1 MLNSL
6 IDAAL
11 RNRILVLAA
20 LGLLIGGG
28 IYSLLELPIDAFP
41 DLTNNQVTV
50 VTDSPGMP
58 PTEVERLVSWPLE
71 TSLMGLPR
79 VTEARS
85 VSKFALSKITVV
97 FDDSV
102 SPYFAR
108 QLVNERLQEVR
119 GRLPSGLEPSLG
131 PNATPFG
138 EVYQFTIEGNKI
150 PLDEKKAF
158 LDWVIRP
165 LLRTVPGIVEV
176 ETWGGLTRQYEIEV
190 RPESLERYNL
200 SLDDVEKAVTD
211 SNGNFGGG
219 FFEFGG
225 EQHTVV
231 GKGRVGKISD
241 LENIVITSRAGT
253 PVLIRDVAQVKTG
266 AVQRQGATLR
276 DGQGESV
283 SAMAIMLKGENSRE
297 VIARVKR
304 RLDTVKMPEGTKIVP
319 FYDQS
324 EVINRTIATVRRN
337 LGEAGL
343 LVMVVLLLFLGN
355 VRAALLVAAVIP
367 LSLLAGFIG
376 MKWFGVTANLMSLGA
391 VDFGMIVDGA
401 VVMMENAVARLGSR
415 TEDEDVNSVI
425 RSAAHEVARPIV
437 FAVGIIIAVYVPI
450 FFLEGLEGRMFRP
463 MAVTVV
469 SALAGSL
476 ALALFAMP
484 VLASYT
490 LRHGVKAHN
499 NEGWFE
505 HLRNLYRRLLLGAL
519 KLRVLTVAIGV
530 IIATVALGSVH
541 FLGTEFMPRLEEGS
555 ILVQTK
561 KLPGIS
567 LTDSNK
573 LSVEVEKALLT
584 LPEVKGIVSK
594 IGRPDLAT
602 DQMGIFEGDVYVILH
617 PQEQWKV
624 ATKEELIAK
633 MRVALEA
640 VPGVAYNFTQP
651 MAMRLDETISG
662 IKADVAVKVFGEDP
676 EKLDALAMKAFR
688 ILERVPGA
696 TDAQME
702 IANGVAELHIEPNRD
717 ALARYGLHVD
727 DVKNMVEAAVGG
739 RPVSEVIDGQ
749 RRFGI
754 VVRLP
759 ETYRQR
765 PESLEQIRLQAP
777 GGERVMLG
785 QVAKVHTARGPEVV
799 SRENGM
805 RRVVVQCNVQGRD
818 LGSFADEARRRV
830 SEEVQLPPGYFID
843 WGGQFENQERALG
856 RLTLVL
862 PISIVAIFALL
873 YFTFYSM
880 RQAML
885 ILCNVPFALVG
896 GVAALWLRGMNL
908 NLSAS
913 IGFIAL
919 FGVAVLNG
927 IVMVSQINR
936 LRANGMPD
944 EEAVPEGA
952 TLRLRPVLMTALVAS
967 LGFLPMA
974 LSTSAGS
981 EVQRPLAS
989 VVIGG
994 LASSTLLTLFLLP
1007 AMYSWFSPKELKTTS
1022 SQ

>member
-1 MLNSL
+1 LLNLL

-20 LGLLIGGG
+20 IALLIGGG
-28 IYSLLELPIDAFP
+28 AYSLMELPIDAFP

-50 VTDSPGMP
+50 VTACPGMP

-71 TSLMGLPR
+71 TTLMGLPR
-79 VTEARS
+79 VVEARS

-97 FDDSV
+97 FEDGV
-102 SPYFAR
+102 NPYFAR
-108 QLVNERLQEVR
+108 QLVNERVQEVR
-119 GRLPSGLEPSLG
+119 GRIPEGLEPGLG

-138 EVYQFTIEGNKI
+138 EVYQFTVEGERVS
-150 PLDEKKAF
+150 LDERKAF

-190 RPESLERYNL
+190 RPEALERYGL
-200 SLDDVEKAVTD
+200 RLADVEEAVAS
-211 SNGNFGGG
+211 SNANFGGG
-219 FFEFGG
+219 FIEFGG

-231 GKGRVGKISD
+231 GKGRLARAAE
-241 LENIVITSRAGT
+241 LENIVIAARAGT
-253 PVLIRDVAQVKTG
+253 PVLLRDVATVKTG
-266 AVQRQGATLR
+266 ALQRQGSTLR
-276 DGQGESV
+276 DGKGETV

-297 VIARVKR
+297 VIERVKT
-304 RLDTVKMPEGTKIVP
+304 RLSTLQLPAGTTIVP

-324 EVINRTIATVRRN
+324 EVINRTIGTVRRN
-337 LGEAGL
+337 LAEAGL
-343 LVMVVLLLFLGN
+343 LVIAVLLVFLGN

-401 VVMMENAVARLGSR
+401 VVMIENAVARLGGR
-415 TEDEDVNSVI
+415 REGEDVDEVI

-437 FAVGIIIAVYVPI
+437 FAVGIITAVYVPI

-469 SALAGSL
+469 SALVGSL
-476 ALALFAMP
+476 LLALFAMP
-484 VLASYT
+484 VLASYL
-490 LRHGVKAHN
+490 LRRGVKGHSEA
-499 NEGWFE
+499 GWFE
-505 HLRNLYRRLLLGAL
+505 RVRGFYRRLLDNTLGHR
-519 KLRVLTVAIGV
+519 KLTVAAGAL
-530 IIATVALGSVH
+530 IAGAALGSVY

-555 ILVQTK
+555 ILVQSK
-561 KLPGIS
+561 KLPGVS
-567 LTDSNK
+567 LTDSAR
-573 LSVEVEKALLT
+573 LSTEMEKALLT
-584 LPEVKGIVSK
+584 LPEVRGIVSK
-594 IGRPDLAT
+594 LGRPDLAT
-602 DQMGIFEGDVYVILH
+602 DQMGIFEGDVYVLLH
-617 PQEQWKV
+617 PQEQWQ
-624 ATKEELIAK
+624 ASSKEDLIAK

-640 VPGVAYNFTQP
+640 VPGVAFNFTQP

-662 IKADVAVKVFGEDP
+662 IKADVAVKIFGEDP
-676 EKLDALAMKAFR
+676 AVLDALALRAFR
-688 ILERVPGA
+688 VLERVPGA
-696 TDAQME
+696 ADAQME
-702 IANGVAELHIEPNRD
+702 ITSGVAELHVEPDRA
-717 ALARYGLHVD
+717 ALARYGIHID
-727 DVKNMVEAAVGG
+727 DLRTMVEAAVGG
-739 RPVSEVIDGQ
+739 RPVSEMIEGQ

-759 ETYRQR
+759 ESYRIR
-765 PESLEQIRLQAP
+765 PDALEQVRLQAP
-777 GGERVMLG
+777 GGERILLG
-785 QVAKVHTARGPEVV
+785 QVARVHTARGPEVV

-805 RRVVVQCNVQGRD
+805 RRIVVQCNVQGRD
-818 LGSFADEARRRV
+818 LGGFANDARRRIA
-830 SEEVQLPPGYFID
+830 EQVQLPPGYFID
-843 WGGQFENQERALG
+843 WGGQFENQERAMK
-856 RLTLVL
+856 RLALVL
-862 PISIVAIFALL
+862 PLSILVILTLL
-873 YFTFYSM
+873 YFTFHSL

-936 LRANGMPD
+936 LQEGGMPEAD
-944 EEAVPEGA
+944 AVPEGA
-952 TLRLRPVLMTALVAS
+952 AMRLRPVLMTALVAS

-974 LSTSAGS
+974 LSTSAGA

-994 LASSTLLTLFLLP
+994 LASSTVLTLFLLP
-1007 AMYSWFSPKELKTTS
+1007 AMYGWFRPKR
-1022 SQ
+1022 

>member
-1 MLNSL
+1 VLNLL

-20 LGLLIGGG
+20 LALLIGGG
-28 IYSLLELPIDAFP
+28 ILSLLDLPIDAFP

-50 VTDSPGMP
+50 VTACPGMP
-58 PTEVERLVSWPLE
+58 PTEVERLVSWPME

-102 SPYFAR
+102 SPFFAR

-119 GRLPSGLEPSLG
+119 GRIPAGLEPGLG

-138 EVYQFTIEGNKI
+138 EVYQFTIEGDGA

-176 ETWGGLTRQYEIEV
+176 ETWGGRTRQYEIEV
-190 RPESLERYNL
+190 RPEALERYSL
-200 SLDDVEKAVTD
+200 SLSDVEKAVAS
-211 SNGNFGGG
+211 SNENFGGG
-219 FFEFGG
+219 FLEFAG
-225 EQHTVV
+225 EQYTLV
-231 GKGRVGKISD
+231 GKGRVSKPSD
-241 LENIVITSRAGT
+241 LESIVIASRGGT
-253 PVLIRDVAQVKTG
+253 PIRVGDVAEIKIG
-266 AVQRQGATLR
+266 AVQRQGETLR
-276 DGQGESV
+276 DGKGESV

-297 VIARVKR
+297 VIQRVKR
-304 RLDTVKMPEGTKIVP
+304 RLETVKMPSGTRIVP

-324 EVINRTIATVRRN
+324 EVINRTIGTVRQN
-337 LGEAGL
+337 LAEAGL
-343 LVMVVLLLFLGN
+343 LVIAVLLLFLGN
-355 VRAALLVAAVIP
+355 ARAALLVASVIP

-401 VVMMENAVARLGSR
+401 VVMMENAVARLAGR
-415 TEDEDVNSVI
+415 AEDDDVHSVI

-437 FAVGIIIAVYVPI
+437 FAVGIIIAVYMPI

-484 VLASYT
+484 VLASYL
-490 LRHGVKAHN
+490 LRRGVKPHAH
-499 NEGWFE
+499 EGWFE
-505 HLRNLYRRLLLGAL
+505 HLRAFYRRLLLIAL
-519 KLRVLTVAIGV
+519 RFRVLTVALGIL
-530 IIATVALGSVH
+530 IAVVALGSVY

-555 ILVQTK
+555 IVVQSK

-567 LTDSNK
+567 LSDSSK
-573 LSVEVEKALLT
+573 LSVEVEKALMT
-584 LPEVKGIVSK
+584 VPEVSGIVSK
-594 IGRPDLAT
+594 LGRPDLAT
-602 DQMGIFEGDVYVILH
+602 DQMGIYEADVYVLLH
-617 PQEQWKV
+617 PQSSWKV
-624 ATKEELIAK
+624 ASKEDLVVNLRK
-633 MRVALEA
+633 ALEA
-640 VPGVAYNFTQP
+640 VPGIANNFTQP

-662 IKADVAVKVFGEDP
+662 IKADVAIKIFGEDP
-676 EKLDALAMKAFR
+676 AVLDALALKAFR
-688 ILERVPGA
+688 TLERVPGA
-696 TDAQME
+696 ADAQME
-702 IANGVAELHIEPNRD
+702 VTSGVAELHVEPDRA
-717 ALARYGLHVD
+717 ALSRYGLHID
-727 DVKNMVEAAVGG
+727 DVREMVEAAVGG
-739 RPVSEVIDGQ
+739 RPISEFIDGQ

-754 VVRLP
+754 VSRLP
-759 ETYRQR
+759 ESYRLR
-765 PESLEQIRLQAP
+765 PESLEQVRLQAP
-777 GGERVMLG
+777 GGERVLLG
-785 QVAKVHTARGPEVV
+785 QVARIRTARGPEVV

-805 RRVVVQCNVQGRD
+805 RRIVVQCNVQGRD
-818 LGSFADEARRRV
+818 LGGFADEARRRV
-830 SEEVQLPPGYFID
+830 NEAVQLPPGYFID
-843 WGGQFENQERALG
+843 WGGQFENKERALG
-856 RLTLVL
+856 RLTLIFPL
-862 PISIVAIFALL
+862 SMAAIFALL
-873 YFTFYSM
+873 YFTFYSS

-936 LRANGMPD
+936 LRASGLPD

-1007 AMYSWFSPKELKTTS
+1007 AMYSWFSPKRTTPTAH
-1022 SQ
+1022 Q

>member
-1 MLNSL
+1 MLNRL
-6 IDAAL
+6 IDTAL
-11 RNRILVLAA
+11 HNRILVVAA
-20 LGLLIGGG
+20 LAVLIGGG
-28 IYSLLELPIDAFP
+28 IFSLLNLPIDAFP
-41 DLTNNQVTV
+41 DLTNNQVTI
-50 VTDSPGMP
+50 VTACPGMP
-58 PTEVERLVSWPLE
+58 PTEVERLVTWPME
-71 TSLMGLPR
+71 ISVMGLPR

-85 VSKFALSKITVV
+85 ISKFALSKITVV
-97 FDDSV
+97 FDDTV

-119 GRLPSGLEPSLG
+119 GRIPAHLEPGLG

-138 EVYQFTIEGNKI
+138 EVYQFTIEGEPV
-150 PLDEKKAF
+150 PLDERKAF

-165 LLRTVPGIVEV
+165 ALRTVPGVVEV
-176 ETWGGLTRQYEIEV
+176 ETWGGRTRQFEIEV
-190 RPESLERYNL
+190 RPESLERYNV
-200 SLDDVEKAVTD
+200 SLADVEKAVSA
-211 SNGNFGGG
+211 SNENFGGG
-219 FFEFGG
+219 FFEFAG
-225 EQHTVV
+225 EQYTVV
-231 GKGRVGKISD
+231 GKGRVAKPVD

-253 PVLIRDVAQVKTG
+253 PVLVRDVAHVRTG
-266 AVQRQGATLR
+266 AAQRQGATLR
-276 DGQGESV
+276 DGRGESV

-297 VIARVKR
+297 VIERVKR
-304 RLDTVKMPEGTKIVP
+304 RLATVKMPAGATIVP

-324 EVINRTIATVRRN
+324 EVINRTISTVRRN
-337 LGEAGL
+337 LAEAGL
-343 LVMVVLLLFLGN
+343 LVIAVLLLFLGN

-401 VVMMENAVARLGSR
+401 VVMMENAVARLGAR
-415 TEDEDVNSVI
+415 KDDQDPLEVV
-425 RSAAHEVARPIV
+425 RLAAHEVARPIV

-469 SALAGSL
+469 SALTGSL

-490 LRHGVKAHN
+490 LKHGVKPHKE
-499 NEGWFE
+499 EGWFE
-505 HLRNLYRRLLLGAL
+505 SLRSVYRRLLSTAL
-519 KLRVLTVAIGV
+519 RHRVLTVVAGAL
-530 IIATVALGSVH
+530 IAAAALGSIPY
-541 FLGTEFMPRLEEGS
+541 LGTEFMPRLEEGS

-561 KLPGIS
+561 KLPGVS
-567 LTDSNK
+567 LSDSSK
-573 LSVEVEKALLT
+573 LSTEVEKTLLK

-594 IGRPDLAT
+594 LGRPDLAT
-602 DQMGIFEGDVYVILH
+602 DQMGIYEADVYVILH

-624 ATKEELIAK
+624 PTKEELIAK
-633 MRVALEA
+633 MRTALEA

-662 IKADVAVKVFGEDP
+662 IKADVAVKLFGENP
-676 EKLDALAMKAFR
+676 ETLDALAMRAFR

-702 IANGVAELHIEPNRD
+702 VTSGVAELHIEPNRA

-727 DVKNMVEAAVGG
+727 DIREVVEAAVGG
-739 RPVSEVIDGQ
+739 RPVSDLIDGQ

-759 ETYRQR
+759 GNYRSR
-765 PESLEQIRLQAP
+765 PESLEQVRIQAP
-777 GGERVMLG
+777 GGERLLLG
-785 QVAKVHTARGPEVV
+785 QVASVRTSRGPEVV
-799 SRENGM
+799 SRENGL
-805 RRVVVQCNVQGRD
+805 RRVVVQCNVTGRD
-818 LGSFADEARRRV
+818 LGGFADEARRRV

-856 RLTLVL
+856 RLALVL
-862 PISIVAIFALL
+862 PISIIVIFALL

-896 GVAALWLRGMNL
+896 GVAALWIRGMNV

-936 LRANGMPD
+936 LRGSGVPD

-952 TLRLRPVLMTALVAS
+952 ILRLRPVLMTALVAS

-1007 AMYSWFSPKELKTTS
+1007 AMYSWFTPRTFTPKADE
-1022 SQ
+1022 

>member
-1 MLNSL
+1 MLNRL

-20 LGLLIGGG
+20 IALLIGGG
-28 IYSLLELPIDAFP
+28 VFSLLELPIDAFP

-50 VTDSPGMP
+50 VTACPGMP
-58 PTEVERLVSWPLE
+58 PTEVEQLVSFPME

-79 VTEARS
+79 VVEARS

-97 FDDSV
+97 FDDTV

-108 QLVNERLQEVR
+108 QIVNERLQEVR
-119 GRLPSGLEPSLG
+119 GRIPAGLEPGLG

-138 EVYQFTIEGNKI
+138 EVYQFTIEGAKV

-190 RPESLERYNL
+190 RPEALERYGL
-200 SLDDVEKAVTD
+200 TLADVEKAVAS
-211 SNGNFGGG
+211 SNENFGGG
-219 FFEFGG
+219 FIEFAG
-225 EQHTVV
+225 EQYTVV
-231 GKGRVGKISD
+231 GKGRARKPAD
-241 LENIVITSRAGT
+241 LESIVIASRTGT
-253 PVLIRDVAQVKTG
+253 PVLVRDVATVRTG

-276 DGQGESV
+276 DGIGESV
-283 SAMAIMLKGENSRE
+283 SAMAIMLKGENSRD
-297 VIARVKR
+297 VINRVKR
-304 RLDTVKMPEGTKIVP
+304 RLETVKMPEGTRIVP

-324 EVINRTIATVRRN
+324 EVINRTIGTVRRN
-337 LGEAGL
+337 LAEAGL
-343 LVMVVLLLFLGN
+343 LVMAVLLLFLGN

-437 FAVGIIIAVYVPI
+437 FAVGIIIAVYMPI

-476 ALALFAMP
+476 ALALFGMP
-484 VLASYT
+484 VLASYA
-490 LRHGVKAHN
+490 LRRGVKAHK

-505 HLRNLYRRLLLGAL
+505 HLRAIYRRLLLMAL
-519 KLRVLTVAIGV
+519 RVRVLTVVVGV
-530 IIATVALGSVH
+530 VIAAVALGSIH

-555 ILVQTK
+555 ILVQSK
-561 KLPGIS
+561 KLPGVS
-567 LTDSNK
+567 LTDSVK
-573 LSVEVEKALLT
+573 LSVEMEKALMT
-584 LPEVKGIVSK
+584 LPEVSGIVSK
-594 IGRPDLAT
+594 LGRPDLAT
-602 DQMGIFEGDVYVILH
+602 DQMGIFEGDVYVLLH

-624 ATKEELIAK
+624 KTKEELIAK

-640 VPGVAYNFTQP
+640 VPGIGYNFTQP

-662 IKADVAVKVFGEDP
+662 IKADVAIKVFGEDP
-676 EKLDALAMKAFR
+676 AVLDALAMRAFR
-688 ILERVPGA
+688 VLERVPGA

-702 IANGVAELHIEPNRD
+702 VASGVAELHIEPDRA
-717 ALARYGLHVD
+717 ALARYGLHID
-727 DVKNMVEAAVGG
+727 DVKEVVEAAVGG
-739 RPVSEVIDGQ
+739 RPVSEFIDGQ

-754 VVRLP
+754 IVRLP
-759 ETYRQR
+759 ASYRER
-765 PESLEQIRLQAP
+765 PESLEQVRLQAP
-777 GGERVMLG
+777 GGERVLLG
-785 QVAKVHTARGPEVV
+785 QIARIHTARGPEVI

-805 RRVVVQCNVQGRD
+805 RRIVVQCNVQGRD

-830 SEEVQLPPGYFID
+830 NEEVQLPPGYFID
-843 WGGQFENQERALG
+843 WGGQFENKERALG
-856 RLTLVL
+856 RLTLVFPL
-862 PISIVAIFALL
+862 SMAAIFALL

-936 LRANGMPD
+936 LRAAGMSD

-1007 AMYSWFSPKELKTTS
+1007 AMYSWFSPKSTPTTH
-1022 SQ
+1022 Q

>member
-11 RNRILVLAA
+11 RNRILVLA
-20 LGLLIGGG
+20 GVVLLVVGG
-28 IYSLLELPIDAFP
+28 IFSLLDLPIDAFP

-50 VTDSPGMP
+50 VTAAPGMA
-58 PTEVERLVSWPLE
+58 PTEVERLVSWPIE
-71 TSLMGLPR
+71 TTLMGLPK

-85 VSKFALSKITVV
+85 ISKFSLSKITVV
-97 FDDSV
+97 FEDSV
-102 SPYFAR
+102 DPYFAR

-119 GRLPSGLEPSLG
+119 GRIPAGLEPGLG

-138 EVYQFTIEGNKI
+138 EVYQFTIEGENV

-176 ETWGGLTRQYEIEV
+176 ETWGGLTRQFEIEV
-190 RPESLERYNL
+190 RPEALERHGLAL
-200 SLDDVEKAVTD
+200 SDVEKAVAA
-211 SNGNFGGG
+211 SNENFGGG
-219 FFEFGG
+219 FIEFGG

-231 GKGRVGKISD
+231 GKGRINKPSD
-241 LENIVITSRAGT
+241 LEEIVIDSRAGT
-253 PVLIRDVAQVKTG
+253 PVRVRDVAEVRVG
-266 AVQRQGATLR
+266 ALQRQGATLR
-276 DGQGESV
+276 DGHGESV

-297 VIARVKR
+297 VIARVKK
-304 RLDTVKMPEGTKIVP
+304 RLAGVKMPEGMRIVP

-337 LGEAGL
+337 LAEAGL
-343 LVMVVLLLFLGN
+343 LVMAVLLLFLGN
-355 VRAALLVAAVIP
+355 IRAALLVASVIP

-401 VVMMENAVARLGSR
+401 VVMMENAVARLGAR
-415 TEDEDVNSVI
+415 TDGESVDDVI

-437 FAVGIIIAVYVPI
+437 FAVGIIIAVYMPI

-484 VLASYT
+484 VLASYL
-490 LRHGVKAHN
+490 LRRGVKGHAAG
-499 NEGWFE
+499 GWFE
-505 HLRNLYRRLLLGAL
+505 HLRAFYRRLLLTAL
-519 KLRVLTVAIGV
+519 RFRALTVTAGV
-530 IIATVALGSVH
+530 IIAAIALGSMY

-555 ILVQTK
+555 ILVTTK
-561 KLPGIS
+561 KLPGVS
-567 LTDSNK
+567 LTDSAK
-573 LSVEVEKALLT
+573 LSVAVEQVLLA
-584 LPEVKGIVSK
+584 LPEVNGIVTK
-594 IGRPDLAT
+594 LGRPDLAT
-602 DQMGIFEGDVYVILH
+602 DQMGIYEADVYVLLN
-617 PQEQWKV
+617 PQSQWKV

-633 MRVALEA
+633 MRTALEA

-662 IKADVAVKVFGEDP
+662 IKADVAVKLFGEDP
-676 EKLDALAMKAFR
+676 ETLDALALRAFR
-688 ILERVPGA
+688 VLERVPGA

-702 IANGVAELHIEPNRD
+702 ITSGVAELHVEPDRA
-717 ALARYGLHVD
+717 ALARYGLHID
-727 DVKNMVEAAVGG
+727 DVRQMVEAAVGG
-739 RPVSEVIDGQ
+739 RPVSEFIDGQ
-749 RRFGI
+749 RRFAI

-759 ETYRQR
+759 AFYRER

-777 GGERVMLG
+777 GGERVLLG
-785 QVAKVHTARGPEVV
+785 QVAKVRTARGPEVI
-799 SRENGM
+799 SRENGL
-805 RRVVVQCNVQGRD
+805 RRVVVQSNVTGRD

-830 SEEVQLPPGYFID
+830 AEEVVLPPGYFID
-843 WGGQFENQERALG
+843 WGGQFENKERALS
-856 RLTLVL
+856 RLALVL
-862 PISIVAIFALL
+862 PLSVAAIFALL
-873 YFTFYSM
+873 YFTFYSA

-936 LRANGMPD
+936 LRESGIPD
-944 EEAVPEGA
+944 DEAVPEGA

-994 LASSTLLTLFLLP
+994 LASSTVLTLFLLP
-1007 AMYSWFSPKELKTTS
+1007 AMYSWFSPRK
-1022 SQ
+1022 QVN

>member
-1 MLNSL
+1 MLNRL

-20 LGLLIGGG
+20 IGLLIGTGVF
-28 IYSLLELPIDAFP
+28 SLLELPIDAFP

-50 VTDSPGMP
+50 VTACPGMP
-58 PTEVERLVSWPLE
+58 PTEVEQLVSFPME

-85 VSKFALSKITVV
+85 ISKFGLSKITVV
-97 FDDSV
+97 FDDTV

-119 GRLPSGLEPSLG
+119 GRIPAGLEPGLG

-138 EVYQFTIEGNKI
+138 EVYQFTIEGDKV

-165 LLRTVPGIVEV
+165 LLRTVPGIVEM
-176 ETWGGLTRQYEIEV
+176 ETWGGRTRQYEIEV
-190 RPESLERYNL
+190 RPEALERYGL
-200 SLDDVEKAVTD
+200 SLSDVEKAVAA
-211 SNGNFGGG
+211 SNENFGGG
-219 FFEFGG
+219 FIEFAG

-231 GKGRVGKISD
+231 GTGRVKKPKD
-241 LENIVITSRAGT
+241 LESIVITSRAGT
-253 PVLIRDVAQVKTG
+253 PVLVRDVASLRIG
-266 AVQRQGATLR
+266 AAQRQGATLR
-276 DGQGESV
+276 DGRGESV
-283 SAMAIMLKGENSRE
+283 SAMAIMLKGENSRD
-297 VIARVKR
+297 VIDRVKR
-304 RLDTVKMPEGTKIVP
+304 RLETVKMPEGTRIVP

-337 LGEAGL
+337 LAEAGL
-343 LVMVVLLLFLGN
+343 LVMAVLLLFLGN
-355 VRAALLVAAVIP
+355 VRAALLVASVIP

-401 VVMMENAVARLGSR
+401 VVMMENAVARLGTR
-415 TEDEDVNSVI
+415 TDDEDVNSVI

-437 FAVGIIIAVYVPI
+437 FAVSIIIAVYMPI

-476 ALALFAMP
+476 ALALFGMP
-484 VLASYT
+484 VLASYA
-490 LRHGVKAHN
+490 LRRGVKPHN
-499 NEGWFE
+499 DHGWFE
-505 HLRNLYRRLLLGAL
+505 YVRAFYRRLLLIAL
-519 KLRVLTVAIGV
+519 RFRILTVVIGV
-530 IIATVALGSVH
+530 IIAAVALGSIH

-555 ILVQTK
+555 ILITTK

-567 LTDSNK
+567 LTDSVT
-573 LSVEVEKALLT
+573 LSIEMEKALLT
-584 LPEVKGIVSK
+584 LPEVSGIVSK

-602 DQMGIFEGDVYVILH
+602 DQMGIFEGDVYVLLH
-617 PQEQWKV
+617 PQEQWK
-624 ATKEELIAK
+624 AANKEDLIAK
-633 MRVALEA
+633 MRLALQA
-640 VPGVAYNFTQP
+640 VPGVGYNFTQP

-662 IKADVAVKVFGEDP
+662 IKADVAVKVFGEDAAV
-676 EKLDALAMKAFR
+676 LDTLAMKAFR

-702 IANGVAELHIEPNRD
+702 VASGVAELHIEPDRA
-717 ALARYGLHVD
+717 ALARYGLHID
-727 DVKNMVEAAVGG
+727 DVRQMVEAAVGG
-739 RPVSEVIDGQ
+739 RPVSELIEGQ
-749 RRFGI
+749 RRFAI

-759 ETYRQR
+759 ESYRER
-765 PESLEQIRLQAP
+765 PESLEQVRLQAP
-777 GGERVMLG
+777 GGERVLLG
-785 QVAKVHTARGPEVV
+785 QVARIRTARGPEVV

-805 RRVVVQCNVQGRD
+805 RRIVVQCNVQGRD
-818 LGSFADEARRRV
+818 LGGFADEARRRV
-830 SEEVQLPPGYFID
+830 AEEVQLPPGYFID
-843 WGGQFENQERALG
+843 WGGQFENKERALG
-856 RLTLVL
+856 RLTLVFPL
-862 PISIVAIFALL
+862 SMAAIFTLL

-936 LRANGMPD
+936 LRAAGMPD

-1007 AMYSWFSPKELKTTS
+1007 AMYSWFSPKTGT
-1022 SQ
+1022 QR